1 MFLPSIQPRMSC
13 GASVLWVKTIT
24 LSVFCPIPPSM
35 RCIVNKQIICKF
47 SSLLLISCK
56 YESFV
61 DVLVRSLRVKFA
73 RAWRCPQSYLSLL
86 PLRFDILKWER
97 EASCSYWIMSYWT
110 LVSEDIDTCS
120 DLMNWMQKIGTWV
133 RNNQL
138 MLKVC
143 TLDQLKIEFK
153 LNCNPMHCKRRYLVL
168 YTKSAT

>member
-1 MFLPSIQPRMSC
+1 MSC

-138 MLKVC
+138 KVC
-143 TLDQLKIEFK
+143 IGCLFWIGMFLPVRRWIPSPFK
-153 LNCNPMHCKRRYLVL
+153 TSTRYYAHLQE
-168 YTKSAT
+168 